1 MNRNKSFVILLVIVA
16 IVFLYKLIFSSKN
29 DDGFIDEIREK
40 DIKSIVRKKYMNHDN
55 HNIPFL
61 VYGNQDSIVVYRD
74 WWDKVVV
81 GDSIIKPKGSLEV
94 IIKNSDKIEKL
105 DYVNQFGLERQ

>member
-1 MNRNKSFVILLVIVA
+1 MNRNKSFVILLVIIA
-16 IVFLYKLIFSSKN
+16 IVFLYNLIFSSKN
-29 DDGFIDEIREK
+29 EGSFIDEIREK

-61 VYGNQDSIVVYRD
+61 VYGHQDSIVVYRD

-105 DYVNQFGLERQ
+105 DYENQFGLEGQ

>member
-1 MNRNKSFVILLVIVA
+1 MNRNKSLVILLVIIVL
-16 IVFLYKLIFSSKN
+16 VFLYKLIFSSKN
-29 DDGFIDEIREK
+29 EGSFLDEIRDK
-40 DIKSIVRKKYMNHDN
+40 DIKSIVSKKYINFDN

-61 VYGNQDSIVVYRD
+61 VYGHKDSIVVYRD

-105 DYVNQFGLERQ
+105 DYENTFGLEGQ